1 MKVSKDKHFFFP
13 FEFVSKKYKIKLE
26 KIIKVIDDDLMSSTI
41 QIDDDFIYITYD
53 NEIISKIE
61 IKKEESKDK
70 KEKKKELYKPVLN
83 RIYASDGNPAEYGCA
98 CVDWISSGRYRIK
111 KTDTYVF

>member
-1 MKVSKDKHFFFP
+1 MKVSNDKHFFFP

-26 KIIKVIDDDLMSSTI
+26 KIIKAIDDGLMSSTI

-53 NEIISKIE
+53 IEIISKIE
-61 IKKEESKDK
+61 IKKEESEDK
-70 KEKKKELYKPVLN
+70 KKKEPYKPVLN
-83 RIYASDGNPAEYGCA
+83 RIYASDGNPVEYGCA

-111 KTDTYVF
+111 KTETYVF